1 MAKDNNNIKRPVAAP
16 GAAAAPMVAS
26 LSKVEQARA
35 MLANSSLSVT
45 APGSKAAPLL
55 AASTVL
61 TLRVSEIEPYD
72 KNPRTDRNECY
83 DDIKES
89 IRIAGL
95 DTILQ
100 VTRLPGQDRYT
111 IAKGGNT
118 RLSILKE
125 LFQETKDPRF
135 ETVSCQLIPWVSHS
149 AAISEHVKEN
159 TLRGSMSYFDKAKAF
174 FDIRTEILAET
185 GKQPGVRELG
195 KVLHESYGLSVD
207 HATLGRY
214 LHVAEHFQAIKSWTN
229 NITCKALIPAYNNLL
244 RLGLKFEKS
253 EAELHLELQAALER
267 YATALGEEDSFDV
280 ERCIETME
288 AGVSAFLQLTSHQL
302 RFALS
307 ALQVSP
313 AAPKAELLTSPEPM
327 TTVVTAHHPASGDT
341 DLADADTGDENSGH
355 DEQHGADGGLAET
368 RSIARTGAK
377 SPSQVAL
384 ELGAQSAQ
392 QGGATAPNAEEEDG
406 TQVTPAATNAAQTA
420 AVAPQAPAK
429 RALTVEGTLDQLIDA
444 AAKFADLCG
453 VGEACRTSLSLPVG
467 FFMDIPDDPLTQPS
481 PNFPDSRIRVAGW
494 WMAAALAKQF
504 DEEES
509 RLLPSGSMWR
519 KFWVQTEREADGQV
533 DAASVFGV
541 IQEHMG
547 AVLGDD
553 GRIALALE
561 YSTAV
566 LGDARRAT
574 AYAEL
579 VSIVNQLDA
588 LRNKGV

>member
-1 MAKDNNNIKRPVAAP
+1 MAS
-16 GAAAAPMVAS
+16 S

-35 MLANSSLSVT
+35 AMASSSLSVT
-45 APGSKAAPLL
+45 APGSKATPLL
-55 AASTVL
+55 STSTVL
-61 TLRVSEIEPYD
+61 TLRVAEIEPYD

-95 DTILQ
+95 DSILQ

-118 RLSILKE
+118 RLAILKE
-125 LFQETKDPRF
+125 LFAETNDPRF
-135 ETVSCQLIPWVSHS
+135 ETVACQLIPWVSHS

-159 TLRGSMSYFDKAKAF
+159 TLRGSMSYFDKAKAYL
-174 FDIRTEILAET
+174 DIRTEIGNET

-207 HATLGRY
+207 HASLGRY
-214 LHVAEHFQAIKSWTN
+214 LHVAEHFQAIKPWTN

-244 RLGLKFEKS
+244 RLGIRFEKS
-253 EAELHLELQAALER
+253 EADLHLELHAALER
-267 YATALGEEDSFDV
+267 YASTAAAQESFDV
-280 ERCIETME
+280 ESCINAMDT
-288 AGVSAFLQLTSHQL
+288 GICAFLQLTEHQL

-313 AAPKAELLTSPEPM
+313 SAPMAELLTTPAPM
-327 TTVVTAHHPASGDT
+327 TTVATTYVAGNAEPGAPAEENAAT
-341 DLADADTGDENSGH
+341 D
-355 DEQHGADGGLAET
+355 GLEDT
-368 RSIARTGAK
+368 RSAARTGAK
-377 SPSQVAL
+377 PLNQVAS
-384 ELGAQSAQ
+384 ELGSQSSLQ
-392 QGGATAPNAEEEDG
+392 QNVATSPAANAA
-406 TQVTPAATNAAQTA
+406 TPAADTDTNNTAAHTSSAAAQA
-420 AVAPQAPAK
+420 SSPK
-429 RALTVEGTLDQLIDA
+429 RSLTVEGALDQLIDA
-444 AAKFADLCG
+444 ATKFTDLCG

-467 FFMDIPDDPLTQPS
+467 FYMDIPDEPLTQPS
-481 PNFPDSRIRVAGW
+481 SSCPDSRIRVAGW
-494 WMAAALAKQF
+494 WMAAAVAKQF

-519 KFWVQTEREADGQV
+519 KFWVQTERESAGEV
-533 DAASVFGV
+533 DATSLFSV

-561 YSTAV
+561 YSSAV
-566 LGDARRAT
+566 LGDVRRAQ
-574 AYAEL
+574 AYGEL
-579 VSIVNQLDA
+579 VASMNQLCA
-588 LRNKGV
+588 LRNKGA